1 MCYSETTS
9 AITFTISFIC
19 FIYLIT
25 RKNSFDIYS
34 GWLTIFI
41 GLMQLVEFFLWR
53 NQECNEI
60 NRMFSLCIIIVLY
73 LQCALSSIF
82 NNLNSKKFKMTLLF
96 SIFIFTIFTIYLL
109 NWLYKLPILCSQP
122 SKESCRL
129 VWSPF
134 EQLIN
139 TSIYSKVLFVIFL
152 LFYFV
157 YAISSSYILIK
168 LYFNKYPIR
177 VLIRPVTFIII
188 LIYTFLV
195 EGKNYIDI
203 FGSMWCFLA
212 VAYGIVSC
220 LHI

>member
-1 MCYSETTS
+1 MCYNETTS

-25 RKNSFDIYS
+25 RKNTFDIYS
-34 GWLTIFI
+34 GWLTISI

-60 NRMFSLCIIIVLY
+60 NRVVSLCIIIVLY
-73 LQCALSSIF
+73 LECVVCSSF
-82 NNLNSKKFKMTLLF
+82 NYLNTKLKMISVC

-109 NWLYKLPILCSQP
+109 NWLYNLPVLCSQP

-139 TSIYSKVLFVIFL
+139 TSMYSRVLLVIFL
-152 LFYFV
+152 LFYFF
-157 YAISSSYILIK
+157 YAILSSYILIK

-177 VLIRPVTFIII
+177 VLLLPVTFIIT